1 MGTGSWVERES
12 GRADD
17 SRPAVS
23 SKNWICEDKHRCDRD
38 RSFSRAQDIF
48 APSSVALVGATED
61 LGRFAG
67 RVLLR
72 GVKISD

>member
-1 MGTGSWVERES
+1 MTGIE
-12 GRADD
+12 A
-17 SRPAVS
+17 PHAL
-23 SKNWICEDKHRCDRD
+23 KT
-38 RSFSRAQDIF
+38 FF

-67 RVLLR
+67 RILLR